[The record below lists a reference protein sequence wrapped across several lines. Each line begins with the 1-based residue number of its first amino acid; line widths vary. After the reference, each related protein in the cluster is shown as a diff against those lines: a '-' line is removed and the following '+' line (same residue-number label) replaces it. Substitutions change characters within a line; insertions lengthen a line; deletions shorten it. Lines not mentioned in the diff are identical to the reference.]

1 MSYPKI
7 IIRTYKVFGANFA
20 LIKCFRLQLH
30 HLGVLA
36 GPGTFQTGEFESG
49 FKEGE
54 GVNVTENT
62 IGDRTS

>member
-1 MSYPKI
+1 M
-7 IIRTYKVFGANFA
+7 
-20 LIKCFRLQLH
+20 FRLQLH